1 MFGTPDGE
9 KIDVRK
15 KWAMRKYYI
24 GDGPNVSQSSVSP
37 NKTNRTERSQPRRMD
52 LDEVDRRIL
61 SILQADGRAALS
73 EIARRLDMGTATI
86 HERTNS
92 LEEEGYIRE
101 YRAVLDPDLL
111 EMTEVGFVRVR
122 TLAGRASEVAER
134 LTERPAIQ
142 EIHELTGE
150 ADLLLKI
157 RVAGR
162 DELAEFLR
170 EIGTYEGVE
179 ETATD
184 VALRSVKEDHS
195 LKLGE

>member
-1 MFGTPDGE
+1 
-9 KIDVRK
+9 
-15 KWAMRKYYI
+15 
-24 GDGPNVSQSSVSP
+24 
-37 NKTNRTERSQPRRMD
+37 MD